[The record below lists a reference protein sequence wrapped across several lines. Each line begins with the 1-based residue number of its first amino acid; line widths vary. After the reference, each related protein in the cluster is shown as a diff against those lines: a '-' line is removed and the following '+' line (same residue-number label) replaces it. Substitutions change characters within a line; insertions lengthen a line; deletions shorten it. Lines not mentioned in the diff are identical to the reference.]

1 MLATARPWRH
11 FVLAATALYNSV
23 MFQPPLLCFHLAVAA
38 LRFSGRCAALPSRSW
53 VLAAGSWS
61 LHDCGCTS
69 FQRPLRG
76 FAKPQPRFSGRGI
89 SQRGRGCT
97 AFQRPLRGAG
107 ALWLSTSQQFSS
119 RHGRGCTAAAK
130 KKLRFPS
137 ASFLSFSQAFPIK
150 RSPSFFT
157 PFSQAF
163 PSKRSPSFFTPF
175 FELLQFFVGHLFPS
189 LSLFKG
195 PTVAGPFL
203 FILVS
208 LEVLLL
214 FLDLD
219 FLNFLMCLLLFEHL
233 FFLQTHYLLV

>member
-1 MLATARPWRH
+1 M
-11 FVLAATALYNSV
+11 AA
-23 MFQPPLLCFHLAVAA
+23 P
-38 LRFSGRCAALPSRSW
+38 RFSGRCAALPNHNR
-53 VLAAGSWS
+53 VLAAVVFCS
-61 LHDCGCTS
+61 T
-69 FQRPLRG
+69 
-76 FAKPQPRFSGRGI
+76 AEAAPRFSGRYAARARCNCPQASSSPRGTAVAAPRL
-89 SQRGRGCT
+89 QR
-97 AFQRPLRGAG
+97 
-107 ALWLSTSQQFSS
+107 
-119 RHGRGCTAAAK
+119 

-175 FELLQFFVGHLFPS
+175 FELLQFFVGHLFSS

-208 LEVLLL
+208 LEVLLF
-214 FLDLD
+214 FLDLV
-219 FLNFLMCLLLFEHL
+219 FLNFLMCLLLFELL
-233 FFLQTHYLLV
+233 FFLHTHCLLV

>member
-1 MLATARPWRH
+1 M
-11 FVLAATALYNSV
+11 AA
-23 MFQPPLLCFHLAVAA
+23 
-38 LRFSGRCAALPSRSW
+38 
-53 VLAAGSWS
+53 
-61 LHDCGCTS
+61 
-69 FQRPLRG
+69 
-76 FAKPQPRFSGRGI
+76 PRFSGRSAVLASHSRVLAAGVYRNAAEAAPRF
-89 SQRGRGCT
+89 SGRYAARARCGCPQASSSPRGTAVAAPRLQR
-97 AFQRPLRGAG
+97 
-107 ALWLSTSQQFSS
+107 
-119 RHGRGCTAAAK
+119 

-137 ASFLSFSQAFPIK
+137 ASFLPFYQAFPVEWF
-150 RSPSFFT
+150 PSFF
-157 PFSQAF
+157 A
-163 PSKRSPSFFTPF
+163 PF

-233 FFLQTHYLLV
+233 FFLQTHYLLA